1 MALRRASRRDLAVD
15 VGVALVAFAATLGL
29 LFAEDRHAG
38 GRDPDAF
45 AVLLAALATLPLV
58 ARRRWPIGVLIVATI
73 ASSLLYGFGYPDG
86 PPIGPILA
94 IFFVGSSGARVR
106 GSLGLT
112 IALIVGTLA
121 IHLTGEAIDNE
132 RFPGPELL
140 LGGLLWFAAW
150 AAGDR
155 LRLRR
160 ERTAELEERAQRAER
175 EREREQELAVA
186 EERTRIARDLHD
198 SAGHAINVILVHA
211 GAARMLRDKS
221 PERSAHA
228 IETIEEVARETLGE
242 IDQLVHALR
251 DSDGAVVE
259 PPAGLA
265 ALDALLQRHRDAGLE
280 VAFSV
285 TGEQRPLGA
294 AVDRA
299 AYRILQESLTN
310 ALRHGGGRA
319 DVMLAYD
326 EHALAVSVTNP
337 ATGDGAGAAG
347 HGIVGMRERASLVG
361 GSLHAAGENGVFR
374 VTATLPYVTEE
385 ST

>member
-1 MALRRASRRDLAVD
+1 
-15 VGVALVAFAATLGL
+15 
-29 LFAEDRHAG
+29 
-38 GRDPDAF
+38 
-45 AVLLAALATLPLV
+45 
-58 ARRRWPIGVLIVATI
+58 
-73 ASSLLYGFGYPDG
+73 
-86 PPIGPILA
+86 
-94 IFFVGSSGARVR
+94 
-106 GSLGLT
+106 
-112 IALIVGTLA
+112 
-121 IHLTGEAIDNE
+121 
-132 RFPGPELL
+132 
-140 LGGLLWFAAW
+140 
-150 AAGDR
+150 
-155 LRLRR
+155 
-160 ERTAELEERAQRAER
+160 
-175 EREREQELAVA
+175 
-186 EERTRIARDLHD
+186 
-198 SAGHAINVILVHA
+198 
-211 GAARMLRDKS
+211 
-221 PERSAHA
+221 
-228 IETIEEVARETLGE
+228 VARETLGE

-337 ATGDGAGAAG
+337 ATSDGAGAAG

>member
-1 MALRRASRRDLAVD
+1 MVLGSANRRDLAVD

-29 LFAEDRHAG
+29 LFVEEQHAG
-38 GRDPDAF
+38 VRDTDAF
-45 AVLLAALATLPLV
+45 AILLAALSTLPLV
-58 ARRRWPIGVLIVATI
+58 ARRRWPIAVLVVTTL
-73 ASSLLYGFGYPDG
+73 ASSLLYGLGYPDG

-94 IFFVGSSGARVR
+94 LFFVGSSGARVR
-106 GSLGLT
+106 GSLPAT

-121 IHLTGEAIDNE
+121 IHLVGETIDNE

-150 AAGDR
+150 GAGDR

-160 ERTAELEERAQRAER
+160 ERMAELEDRARRTER
-175 EREREQELAVA
+175 EREREQQLAVA

-211 GAARMLRDKS
+211 GAARLLRDKS
-221 PERSAHA
+221 PERSWRA

-251 DSDGAVVE
+251 DEDGRGLE
-259 PPAGLA
+259 PPASLA
-265 ALDALLQRHRDAGLE
+265 ALDPLLQRHRDAGLE
-280 VAFSV
+280 VTLSV
-285 TGEQRPLGA
+285 TGVERPLGA
-294 AVDRA
+294 TVDRA

-310 ALRHGGGRA
+310 ALRHGGGQV
-319 DVMLAYD
+319 DVTLAYAD
-326 EHALAVSVTNP
+326 QALAVAVTNP
-337 ATGDGAGAAG
+337 APADGANAAG

-361 GSLHAAGENGVFR
+361 GSLEAAREDGVFR
-374 VTATLPYVTEE
+374 VRATLPYVTDE
-385 ST
+385 SA